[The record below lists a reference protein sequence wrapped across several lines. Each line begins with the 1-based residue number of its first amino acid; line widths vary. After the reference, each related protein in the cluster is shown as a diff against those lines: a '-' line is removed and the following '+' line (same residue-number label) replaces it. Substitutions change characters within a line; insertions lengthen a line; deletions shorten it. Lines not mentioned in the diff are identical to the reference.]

1 MSDRVRKGTGWS
13 DEAFARDR
21 RNWMAFLRMERGL
34 ADNTALAYAHVLD
47 HWKEWLRLRNC
58 HHRAVADTMV
68 VAFLRSHA
76 SRGHSV
82 ASRAQ
87 LISGLRNFYN
97 YLLTDE
103 AVTENPFSSLPLP
116 RRWKS
121 LPRYLTVG
129 QVIDLLERPDISTPL
144 GLRNK
149 AILELMYGT
158 GLRISEV
165 CGLRRENVYLG
176 EHFLR
181 VSGKGGGER
190 VVPCG
195 DTAVAWI
202 RRYLEEARP
211 VLAAGTAVDELFVNR
226 NGRRLSRQGL
236 WKIIKGYAREL
247 GISADLTPH
256 TLRHSFATHLV
267 EEGADLRSVQMMLG
281 HASITTTEIYTHVS
295 RSKIRS
301 HYEKFHPRGGNQPP
315 GDTEPDAA
323 AAEAGDHPGDKS
335 KIADDGS

>member
-1 MSDRVRKGTGWS
+1 MSERVRTGTGWN
-13 DEAFARDR
+13 EAAFERDQ
-21 RNWMAFLRMERGL
+21 RNWMAYLRMERGL
-34 ADNTALAYAHVLD
+34 AENTAHAYANALD
-47 HWKEWLRLRNC
+47 HWGQWLKKRNC
-58 HHRAVADTMV
+58 HHRAIPDALV
-68 VAFLRSHA
+68 VEFVREHA

-87 LISGLRNFYN
+87 LISALRNFYN
-97 YLLTDE
+97 HLLGDE
-103 AVTENPFSSLPLP
+103 AVPGNPFSGLPLP

-121 LPRYLTVG
+121 LPHYLTVD
-129 QVIDLLERPDISTPL
+129 QVTDLLERPDVSTPL

-165 CGLRRENVYLG
+165 CGLRREDVYPA

-181 VSGKGGGER
+181 VTGKGGRER

-202 RRYLEEARP
+202 IRYLENARP
-211 VLAAGTAVDELFVNR
+211 LLLKGTKAAELFVNR
-226 NGRRLSRQGL
+226 SGRRLSRQGL

-295 RSKIRS
+295 RGKIRS
-301 HYEKFHPRGGNQPP
+301 HYEKFHPRGGDASRQ
-315 GDTEPDAA
+315 EPDP
-323 AAEAGDHPGDKS
+323 EKDE
-335 KIADDGS
+335 